1 MLNRLLE
8 VIKLVQTYGAEE
20 TKAFCCN
27 CKKVTLHKYESFSK
41 SKETTDTEVKGFFSG
56 LLATIA
62 SVLMEGEPTG
72 DYKCKVC
79 GTNLR
84 TPDHLD

>member
-1 MLNRLLE
+1 M
-8 VIKLVQTYGAEE
+8 VHAYGTKE

-27 CKKVTLHKYESFSK
+27 CKKVTVHKYESFSK
-41 SKETTDTEVKGFFSG
+41 SKPKNEETSFFSEV
-56 LLATIA
+56 LATIA

-72 DYKCKVC
+72 DYKCKEC
-79 GTNLR
+79 GTNLS

>member
-1 MLNRLLE
+1 M
-8 VIKLVQTYGAEE
+8 VQTYGSEE

-27 CKKVTLHKYESFSK
+27 CKKVTLHKYQNFSQSAE
-41 SKETTDTEVKGFFSG
+41 SKETQVKGFFSA
-56 LLATIA
+56 LLAVIA
-62 SVLMEGEPTG
+62 NALMKGEPTG

-79 GTNLR
+79 GTNLH

>member
-1 MLNRLLE
+1 M
-8 VIKLVQTYGAEE
+8 VYAYGAKE

-27 CKKVTLHKYESFSK
+27 CKKVTVHRYESFSK
-41 SKETTDTEVKGFFSG
+41 SEPKNEGKGIFSSIV
-56 LLATIA
+56 AVIA

-72 DYKCKVC
+72 DHKCKEC
-79 GTNLR
+79 GTNLS